1 MFWILK
7 SVNFA
12 LNPSFW
18 MIRAYL
24 RDASRE
30 SSSDFA
36 PVTTI
41 FPEAKMRAVVLGS
54 RIRMMTAAKR
64 YTLRFSNNLV
74 RLVASSKQYL
84 GVVLRIASV
93 ERDRLEIQTAIEI
106 DRGDDVS

>member
-1 MFWILK
+1 
-7 SVNFA
+7 
-12 LNPSFW
+12 
-18 MIRAYL
+18 
-24 RDASRE
+24 
-30 SSSDFA
+30 
-36 PVTTI
+36 
-41 FPEAKMRAVVLGS
+41 
-54 RIRMMTAAKR
+54 MTAAKR